1 MKMTEII
8 STVNNFLE
16 LNKSRIIIAEVLTSE
31 GIERPK
37 INSNF
42 KPKMEYDEDYDE
54 DILILM
60 HSEDLSHNNCY
71 PVIDGEVKLKENE
84 DLGYL
89 VPYLVSPS
97 KEQFL
102 GIKYYI
108 GDIRIHRTD
117 SYLVIHNGL
126 QYLLKL
132 HVFDK
137 PEK

>member
-16 LNKSRIIIAEVLTSE
+16 LNKSRIIIAEDLTSE
-31 GIERPK
+31 EIERPK

-42 KPKMEYDEDYDE
+42 KPNMEYDED
-54 DILILM
+54 ILKLL
-60 HSEDLSHNNCY
+60 HSEELSHNNCY
-71 PVIDGEVKLKENE
+71 PVIDGKVKLKENE

-89 VPYLVSPS
+89 VPYLVSS
-97 KEQFL
+97 SGEQFL

-132 HVFDK
+132 HAFDK